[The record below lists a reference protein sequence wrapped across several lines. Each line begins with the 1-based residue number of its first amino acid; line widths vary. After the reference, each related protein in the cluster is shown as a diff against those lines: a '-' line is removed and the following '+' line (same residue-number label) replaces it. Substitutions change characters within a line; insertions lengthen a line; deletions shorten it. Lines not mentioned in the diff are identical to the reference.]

1 MKICPLIEH
10 MYCWYTN
17 REIRFCIFVV
27 QKMNKNIKNSSLASY
42 LHDLGLNHEE
52 TKVFVTLVDYGQLT
66 ILELARKAEINRT
79 RVYRLLEDL
88 KERGFIKE
96 IIDEHRRLIQAAD
109 LHTLEFKIYEKEAQ
123 AKRLRELFPVVASLM
138 HSHSTQ
144 PGTKVLFYRGAA
156 GIRQM
161 VWNALRAQ
169 GEVVGYSY
177 RTIYDIVGTKFAD
190 EWYEE
195 WRERNLKMRDLFS
208 DAYLKSKP
216 KEKITFDGAHFKS
229 RYIPSSILDINH
241 QMDIYNDVV
250 GIYNW
255 HEGEIFGV
263 EIYNQKV
270 AAMHKQL
277 FEIVWKLGKTKLP

>member
-1 MKICPLIEH
+1 
-10 MYCWYTN
+10 
-17 REIRFCIFVV
+17 
-27 QKMNKNIKNSSLASY
+27 MNKNIKNSSIASY
-42 LHDLGLNHEE
+42 LHDLGLNDEE
-52 TKVFVTLVDYGQLT
+52 TKVFTILVDYGQLT

-79 RVYRLLEDL
+79 RVYRLLEVL

-96 IIDEHRRLIQAAD
+96 IIDEHRRLIQAAE

-277 FEIVWKLGKTKLP
+277 FEIVWKLGETKLP